1 MFSRRDA
8 NTWRRRSLGLIGA
21 AVLAGGC
28 LLAVAADSGRQIVLS
43 LADVSGP
50 GYHAAGVT
58 LTLDGGNLD
67 AAQVAIDS
75 IGVAGHVWHNVRLD
89 CPHLLLEKTA
99 VKCNDGVLDAGVK
112 LPVAF
117 SYSSAAR
124 HLEVTVSPAAR
135 ERWQFVDDFS
145 QTATRAGLAVTNGQI
160 KRLGFL
166 LPPHLPALTAGTLN
180 GNISFD
186 GSRARGKITVA
197 GAAFSDASG
206 QHAGDKIDAVLQLDA
221 ARNRAGGWDWN
232 ATIDWPRGEV
242 YWQPLYVAAQNYR
255 LTAKGDTGDKG
266 TYVTAA
272 TLDLSGIGRFA
283 FTGNVAPGALNTA
296 SGTLHA
302 SGIQLDALAERVI
315 RPFFAGTAFAK
326 LSAAGQADI
335 DVAFAN
341 GVVDSLDLDLR
352 NASLDDGA
360 GKYRLNGIRGS
371 IPWRRA
377 APTQATLNIKSG
389 SFSDV
394 PMGQVKLPLRLDG
407 FSVAASNFKIPLL
420 DGGLSLDDF
429 AARRAAGK
437 WQWQFE
443 GGVLPISMEALTKAL
458 GWPQMHG
465 TLSGVIPQVRY
476 DGSSVT
482 VNGVLLFNVF
492 DGAIVAK
499 NLRLADAFGR
509 VPRLSADLTMS
520 DLDLG
525 LLTSTFSFGS
535 ITGRIDAE
543 VNDLELINWK
553 PVAFDA
559 KISSSPGNYRRRIS
573 QRAVQSISALGGAG
587 AAAAIQRGFLGF
599 FKEFGYSRIGLSCRL
614 QDGVCH
620 TGGIT
625 AQGNGYV
632 IVQGGGIPAIT
643 VMGYNHDV
651 NWNVLLA
658 RLERITQ
665 ENVKPIVN

>member
-1 MFSRRDA
+1 
-8 NTWRRRSLGLIGA
+8 
-21 AVLAGGC
+21 
-28 LLAVAADSGRQIVLS
+28 
-43 LADVSGP
+43 
-50 GYHAAGVT
+50 
-58 LTLDGGNLD
+58 
-67 AAQVAIDS
+67 
-75 IGVAGHVWHNVRLD
+75 
-89 CPHLLLEKTA
+89 
-99 VKCNDGVLDAGVK
+99 
-112 LPVAF
+112 
-117 SYSSAAR
+117 
-124 HLEVTVSPAAR
+124 
-135 ERWQFVDDFS
+135 
-145 QTATRAGLAVTNGQI
+145 
-160 KRLGFL
+160 
-166 LPPHLPALTAGTLN
+166 
-180 GNISFD
+180 
-186 GSRARGKITVA
+186 
-197 GAAFSDASG
+197 
-206 QHAGDKIDAVLQLDA
+206 
-221 ARNRAGGWDWN
+221 
-232 ATIDWPRGEV
+232 
-242 YWQPLYVAAQNYR
+242 
-255 LTAKGDTGDKG
+255 
-266 TYVTAA
+266 
-272 TLDLSGIGRFA
+272 
-283 FTGNVAPGALNTA
+283 
-296 SGTLHA
+296 
-302 SGIQLDALAERVI
+302 
-315 RPFFAGTAFAK
+315 
-326 LSAAGQADI
+326 
-335 DVAFAN
+335 
-341 GVVDSLDLDLR
+341 
-352 NASLDDGA
+352 
-360 GKYRLNGIRGS
+360 
-371 IPWRRA
+371 
-377 APTQATLNIKSG
+377 
-389 SFSDV
+389 
-394 PMGQVKLPLRLDG
+394 MGQVKLPLRLDG
-407 FSVAASNFKIPLL
+407 FSVAASNLKIPLL

-665 ENVKPIVN
+665 ENVKPIVK